1 MGCAAPIFAKI
12 CIPITISFIFIF
24 LFFVFYSL
32 NLLNSC
38 FLLFFFFFRG
48 IELNRLLLF
57 LFFFG
62 RMFIITSSR
71 VGMVSCLAFNYF
83 RLTTYTAQ
91 EVNGNILN
99 QKKKLMAM
107 AMAGENCKEIT
118 WESEAS
124 ANLESFK

>member
-1 MGCAAPIFAKI
+1 
-12 CIPITISFIFIF
+12 
-24 LFFVFYSL
+24 
-32 NLLNSC
+32 
-38 FLLFFFFFRG
+38 
-48 IELNRLLLF
+48 
-57 LFFFG
+57 
-62 RMFIITSSR
+62 MFIITSSR

-99 QKKKLMAM
+99 QKKKKKKLMAM